1 MNLALESLFEYG
13 HQANQELI
21 DILIVNQVKASDK
34 SIELM
39 SHIIN
44 AEHIWISRM
53 LNKKATFDVWQIHTM
68 SNLKV
73 YDKQNYQT
81 LLSILSNNNGKEL
94 VNYKTTEGETHQ
106 NLLKDILFH
115 LVNHGTYHRGQIA
128 AECRACNIDPLV
140 SDFIFYKRN

>member
-13 HQANQELI
+13 HHSNQELI
-21 DILIVNQVKASDK
+21 DVLIDNQIKASDK
-34 SIELM
+34 SVSLM

-53 LNKKATFDVWQIHTM
+53 LKEEAKCDVWQVH
-68 SNLKV
+68 SLADLKEL
-73 YDKQNYQT
+73 DKQNYQT
-81 LLSILSNNNGKEL
+81 LLSILANNNGKEL
-94 VNYKTTEGETHQ
+94 VNYKTISRIAHQ

-128 AECRACNIDPLV
+128 AECRACNIDPLA
-140 SDFIFYKRN
+140 SDFIIYKRN